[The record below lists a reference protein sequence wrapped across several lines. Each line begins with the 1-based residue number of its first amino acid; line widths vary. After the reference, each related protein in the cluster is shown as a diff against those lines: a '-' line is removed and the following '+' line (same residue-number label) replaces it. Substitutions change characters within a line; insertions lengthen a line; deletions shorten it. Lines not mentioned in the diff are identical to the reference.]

1 LHIIAIQQEA
11 LSNAIISSNAH
22 LIELDL
28 SDNAFGP
35 DGVKACVKLLT
46 SKACY
51 SLKILRFNNNGLG
64 VGGGKVSI
72 LQLNNIVITKSNEDF
87 HMNVKRQMNILVLK
101 TSQHF

>member
-1 LHIIAIQQEA
+1 
-11 LSNAIISSNAH
+11 
-22 LIELDL
+22 LDL

-64 VGGGKVSI
+64 VGGGKLLSKA
-72 LQLNNIVITKSNEDF
+72 LLDCHQSSSNIGKP
-87 HMNVKRQMNILVLK
+87 LK
-101 TSQHF
+101 LEVFISGRNRLENPGAKALSEAFKVHTLSSKFLHL